1 MIIVEGYFSFE
12 KSNQVKV
19 SNTRTLQD
27 LAAQSVE
34 CFCFFLPSGVGP
46 ALQLWIHIFMD

>member
-1 MIIVEGYFSFE
+1 MITVEGYFSFD
-12 KSNQVKV
+12 KSSQVKV

-27 LAAQSVE
+27 LAAQGVE
-34 CFCFFLPSGVGP
+34 GGFFLPSGVGP